1 MSMGWTAVRK
11 LRDVVTNVRTC
22 LAVEVCCAAQGLDLR
37 ADVAVPSEPLRAVH
51 ATVRERVPMMAVD
64 REVAE
69 QIAAVDA
76 MLPSLVDVAAAHC
89 GGLR

>member
-1 MSMGWTAVRK
+1 MRK
-11 LRDVVTNVRTC
+11 LRDVVANVRTC
-22 LAVEVCCAAQGLDLR
+22 LAVEMCCAAQGIDLR

-51 ATVRERVPMMAVD
+51 ATVRERVPMMDVD

-69 QIAAVDA
+69 QISAVAA
-76 MLPSLVDVAAAHC
+76 MLPFLVDVVAAHC

>member
-1 MSMGWTAVRK
+1 VRK
-11 LRDVVTNVRTC
+11 LRDVVANVRTC
-22 LAVEVCCAAQGLDLR
+22 LAVEMCCAAQGIDLR

-51 ATVRERVPMMAVD
+51 ATVRERVPVMDVD

-69 QIAAVDA
+69 QISAVAA